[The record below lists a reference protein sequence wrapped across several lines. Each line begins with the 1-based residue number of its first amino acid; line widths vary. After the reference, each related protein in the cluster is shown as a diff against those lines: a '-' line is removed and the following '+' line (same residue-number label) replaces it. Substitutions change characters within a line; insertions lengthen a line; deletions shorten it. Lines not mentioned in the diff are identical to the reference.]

1 MDKTDSVSLI
11 IEQNDTDPTL
21 RYYEDHAEEFTA
33 NTIDADMKDIRSR
46 FLSHLPAGARILD
59 FGCGTGRDTKAFLD
73 LAYEVAALDGSPS
86 LCRIAGEY
94 TGIPVQCMDFR
105 EYSPALQCFKF
116 AGLSFW
122 PFGRRI
128 EYGGGAV
135 SFIVNVIWFL
145 LNGWWMALGN
155 LAIGCVWCITIIGI
169 PFGIQFFKIAK
180 LSLSPFGATIVR
192 D

>member
-1 MDKTDSVSLI
+1 MEEIYAINRQYPLVSFRRIRQRYGLGPVRSCLVHHHHRNILWFLLGGFVSGMAWVLSGAVWCITI
-11 IEQNDTDPTL
+11 I
-21 RYYEDHAEEFTA
+21 
-33 NTIDADMKDIRSR
+33 
-46 FLSHLPAGARILD
+46 
-59 FGCGTGRDTKAFLD
+59 
-73 LAYEVAALDGSPS
+73 
-86 LCRIAGEY
+86 
-94 TGIPVQCMDFR
+94 GIP
-105 EYSPALQCFKF
+105 YGLQCFKF

>member
-1 MDKTDSVSLI
+1 MPLSELNGSIVPIYVDKCRPAESRTWIVVLLCNKSTFQGHVPYVMNNSGLWRKYMRLIGNILWFLLGGFVSGMAWVLSGAVWCITI
-11 IEQNDTDPTL
+11 I
-21 RYYEDHAEEFTA
+21 
-33 NTIDADMKDIRSR
+33 
-46 FLSHLPAGARILD
+46 
-59 FGCGTGRDTKAFLD
+59 
-73 LAYEVAALDGSPS
+73 
-86 LCRIAGEY
+86 
-94 TGIPVQCMDFR
+94 GIP
-105 EYSPALQCFKF
+105 YGLQCFKF